1 MSSYRVLFLYTLCLQ
16 KYIIFSAK
24 TFVLF
29 INYRYLTVEVDKRIL
44 FRIIVMFFT
53 NLRVCWRI
61 ECYHFSVL
69 LSPQL
74 FFFCGMLPSPTFCVP
89 SQFVS
94 WSVRPLEPP
103 STSLIDELVRRGV
116 DVSAIFD
123 GTTLSF
129 AHHVG
134 LDNNSLVIRKIGK
147 SYVCHLFCQCF
158 FVTLR
163 CISSYSI

>member
-74 FFFCGMLPSPTFCVP
+74 FFFLLWNAPQPNLLCSILIRKL
-89 SQFVS
+89 VS
-94 WSVRPLEPP
+94 TAIGATKHFSY
-103 STSLIDELVRRGV
+103 RRACAS
-116 DVSAIFD
+116 DVSAVFD
-123 GTTLSF
+123 GTPLSF
-129 AHHVG
+129 AHHVV
-134 LDNNSLVIRKIGK
+134 LDNNSLVINK
-147 SYVCHLFCQCF
+147 
-158 FVTLR
+158 
-163 CISSYSI
+163 

>member
-1 MSSYRVLFLYTLCLQ
+1 MSDCPMLISNKLHSFRNFRQQ

-74 FFFCGMLPSPTFCVP
+74 FFFLLWNAPQTNLLCSI
-89 SQFVS
+89 S
-94 WSVRPLEPP
+94 
-103 STSLIDELVRRGV
+103 
-116 DVSAIFD
+116 
-123 GTTLSF
+123 
-129 AHHVG
+129 
-134 LDNNSLVIRKIGK
+134 IRKLVSTAIGATK
-147 SYVCHLFCQCF
+147 HFSYRRACASWRRRIGSIRRNNPFFCPSCCVGQQ
-158 FVTLR
+158 
-163 CISSYSI
+163 

>member
-1 MSSYRVLFLYTLCLQ
+1 MLFRLFLNLGDR
-16 KYIIFSAK
+16 FSIK

-74 FFFCGMLPSPTFCVP
+74 FFFLLWNAPQPNLLCSI
-89 SQFVS
+89 S
-94 WSVRPLEPP
+94 
-103 STSLIDELVRRGV
+103 
-116 DVSAIFD
+116 
-123 GTTLSF
+123 
-129 AHHVG
+129 
-134 LDNNSLVIRKIGK
+134 IRKLVSTAIGATK
-147 SYVCHLFCQCF
+147 HFSYRRACAPWRRRIGNIRRNNPLLLPIMLCW
-158 FVTLR
+158 TT
-163 CISSYSI
+163 IAW